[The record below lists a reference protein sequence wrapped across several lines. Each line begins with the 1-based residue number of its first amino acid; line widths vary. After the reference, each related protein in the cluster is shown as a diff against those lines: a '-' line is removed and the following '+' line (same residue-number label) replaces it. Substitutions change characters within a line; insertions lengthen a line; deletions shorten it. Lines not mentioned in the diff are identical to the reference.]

1 MGYTT
6 KLNKNISRAK
16 AKGIRR
22 ISFARVEK
30 EVNLVLEDIR
40 NCFEFAESWND
51 LTPSQRISLEE
62 YYTHKV
68 LHLLELGSK
77 YVSRSLPYR
86 LREATPEEEEN
97 MEGQ

>member
-6 KLNKNISRAK
+6 KLNKKISRAK

-30 EVNLVLEDIR
+30 EVNLVLKDLCK
-40 NCFEFAESWND
+40 CFEFAAQWND
-51 LTPSQRISLEE
+51 LTPVQIVMLEE
-62 YYTHKV
+62 YYTNKV

-77 YVSRSLPYR
+77 YVNRSLPYR

-97 MEGQ
+97 MEG

>member
-6 KLNKNISRAK
+6 KLNKKISRAK

-30 EVNLVLEDIR
+30 EAKLVLKDLCK
-40 NCFEFAESWND
+40 CFEFAARWND
-51 LTPSQRISLEE
+51 LTPAQRILLEE
-62 YYTHKV
+62 YYTDKV
-68 LHLLELGSK
+68 LQLLELGSK
-77 YVSRSLPYR
+77 CVNRSIPYR

-97 MEGQ
+97 VEGQ